1 MTRYT
6 RAALFAIAML
16 LVGTEGARGQ
26 ASIVTGLTGYCIEVT
41 PGSTDPAR
49 SMLRTRKCD
58 GGDYQKFW
66 YNRSTKELQAQGRR
80 CVGVWGNQ
88 QNNDRLTVA
97 PCNGNKDQKWRFD
110 GHQIKGVYNNRCWDV
125 RNGSLLEYGEMQ
137 IWDCHWGYNQ
147 EFGAFNT
154 NRVVSYPPL
163 SAGDILSK
171 MVKAVTSGGSASF
184 TMPIGNN
191 LQGAAFPLN
200 GAAPL
205 ANVTP
210 LAGG

>member
-1 MTRYT
+1 MIRY
-6 RAALFAIAML
+6 AKPLFLGVAVLFA
-16 LVGTEGARGQ
+16 VTESARGQ
-26 ASIVTGLTGYCIEVT
+26 ASIATGLTGYCIEVT

-49 SMLRTRKCD
+49 SMLRTRRCD
-58 GGDYQKFW
+58 GGDYQKFY
-66 YNRSTKELQAQGRR
+66 YNRSTQEMQAQGNR

-97 PCNGNKDQKWRFD
+97 PCNGNRDQKWRID

-147 EFGAFNT
+147 EFGAFST
-154 NRVVSYPPL
+154 STRASYAPL
-163 SAGDILSK
+163 GTPNILAI
-171 MVKAVTSGGSASF
+171 MVRNITSGGSASF

-191 LQGAAFPLN
+191 VQGAVFPLN
-200 GAAPL
+200 GSAPL

-210 LAGG
+210 LAGR